1 MMLTNTH
8 KYSTNTVY
16 YDVHQK
22 MSKYSIYE
30 AFKLNW
36 YRNEAMRLGDEYY
49 EELEEYY
56 GLEVKENDLNS

>member
-1 MMLTNTH
+1 
-8 KYSTNTVY
+8 
-16 YDVHQK
+16 